1 MDQFLCASIF
11 PHQLLRF
18 TLLFEVQLRCLGE
31 VSFVVV
37 VDVAALP
44 FCGFMQSM
52 SSILDHEITSFFI
65 LVPFHSGKRENVREE
80 VKFNHHR
87 LTRCVCELTR
97 DKKIVGE
104 NDNDNENRGE
114 MGRQKI
120 YFNFSKIM

>member
-1 MDQFLCASIF
+1 M
-11 PHQLLRF
+11 
-18 TLLFEVQLRCLGE
+18 
-31 VSFVVV
+31 
-37 VDVAALP
+37 
-44 FCGFMQSM
+44 
-52 SSILDHEITSFFI
+52 
-65 LVPFHSGKRENVREE
+65 REE

-120 YFNFSKIM
+120 VISGRTEINNAAIIVVVGGRLSGNLAR